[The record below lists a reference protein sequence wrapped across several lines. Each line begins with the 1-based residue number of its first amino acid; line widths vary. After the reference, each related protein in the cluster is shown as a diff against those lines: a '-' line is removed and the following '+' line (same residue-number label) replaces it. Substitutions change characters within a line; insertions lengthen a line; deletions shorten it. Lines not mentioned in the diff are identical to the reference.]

1 MKDVKIA
8 KSDPAVYNK
17 KFWCSLKQKY
27 PFVMSNQ
34 DITWFLFCV
43 KKNYGLGRRT
53 PTKKV

>member
-34 DITWFLFCV
+34 DIT
-43 KKNYGLGRRT
+43 
-53 PTKKV
+53 

>member
-34 DITWFLFCV
+34 DISVSTQLQSMS
-43 KKNYGLGRRT
+43 GLGS
-53 PTKKV
+53 P